1 MLFEYSIG
9 KIVFAMKT
17 QQSKNLYKIMQR
29 FADIT
34 VSFILN
40 GQLNRAAKCLQIA
53 DKLFRSGNI
62 IIKNAIA
69 NVFVYSLARVLDKQD
84 KRSHKVLAILPFSL
98 KREYDLQVNS
108 CCI

>member
-1 MLFEYSIG
+1 MPFEYSIS

-17 QQSKNLYKIMQR
+17 QKSKNLYKVMQR

-34 VSFILN
+34 VNFILK
-40 GQLNRAAKCLQIA
+40 GELNRAAKCLQIA

-69 NVFVYSLARVLDKQD
+69 NVFVYSLSRVLDKQD
-84 KRSHKVLAILPFSL
+84 ERCSEVLAILPFSL

-108 CCI
+108 CGV

>member
-1 MLFEYSIG
+1 
-9 KIVFAMKT
+9 MKT
-17 QQSKNLYKIMQR
+17 QKSKNLYKVMQR
-29 FADIT
+29 FADMT
-34 VSFILN
+34 VNFILN

-69 NVFVYSLARVLDKQD
+69 NVFVYSLSRVLDKQD
-84 KRSHKVLAILPFSL
+84 ERSHEVFAILPFSL

-108 CCI
+108 CGV